1 MVDNELPVSRS
12 VTAQVAAGHD
22 GLCPRDKVGRDQ
34 HESPLPLAPKPWQS
48 ISTGF
53 SRFAISKK
61 GSISRRWQMN
71 QTRLSPKSLQ
81 CDPQIFKHHLHKV
94 SGRNLIKTANVHSFC
109 LLRISPFWPAQSLSL
124 FSDSWE
130 PYGDPGLFFKKTNN
144 RNTCI
149 ICSVSLPPQRKF
161 SVLL

>member
-1 MVDNELPVSRS
+1 MMVYAPGTRWEETSMKAPCPSPPSPGSQSQQVSPDLLFPRK
-12 VTAQVAAGHD
+12 AQSAG
-22 GLCPRDKVGRDQ
+22 GGRWTR
-34 HESPLPLAPKPWQS
+34 PA
-48 ISTGF
+48 ST
-53 SRFAISKK
+53 
-61 GSISRRWQMN
+61 
-71 QTRLSPKSLQ
+71 PKSLQ